1 MPRRYMKKLVVLL
14 FTFLTISCGE
24 NRTLEGDS
32 SVYKASLYPNI
43 EWGED
48 SIYVA
53 KYSDLQFFKQSSM
66 KKIGEYFNEKGSEYL
81 NILALSK
88 KTEKKSDISWKNSKN
103 VIFTNI
109 NQEPCKKNV
118 DKIIL
123 FSNIQYSKDGTFAYF
138 TQRKLCTGTS
148 DNEAT
153 IITLR
158 KDKVSCTDLNLGINL
173 CTDWVRHSQVYI
185 NGI

>member
-66 KKIGEYFNEKGSEYL
+66 K
-81 NILALSK
+81 
-88 KTEKKSDISWKNSKN
+88 
-103 VIFTNI
+103 
-109 NQEPCKKNV
+109 
-118 DKIIL
+118 
-123 FSNIQYSKDGTFAYF
+123 
-138 TQRKLCTGTS
+138 
-148 DNEAT
+148 
-153 IITLR
+153 
-158 KDKVSCTDLNLGINL
+158 
-173 CTDWVRHSQVYI
+173 
-185 NGI
+185 